1 MKVAFVTFGCR
12 LNRAESLDLE
22 ARYHAAGHEI
32 IDLEGPCSCA
42 AETPDLILV
51 RGCSV
56 TAKAQRD
63 SEKAIAHLRAQFPT
77 AEVHPLGCLP
87 NAQPPLTTNYQLPT
101 TVPVPMRT
109 SRAYLKIQDG
119 CSGKCA
125 GSFKYFECCSG
136 SYLFNVCLAENSKK
150 VMKVAFK
157 LSYKVYALSESIGF

>member
-22 ARYHAAGHEI
+22 TRYRAAGHEI
-32 IDLEGPCSCA
+32 IDLESVPKNMR
-42 AETPDLILV
+42 TVPDLILV

-63 SEKAIAHLRAQFPT
+63 CEKAIAHLRTRFPT
-77 AEVHPLGCLP
+77 TEIRPIGCLP
-87 NAQPPLTTNYQLPT
+87 NAQTTG
-101 TVPVPMRT
+101 TVPAISMGTVPMRT

-125 GSFKYFECCSG
+125 FCIVPHFRGAPVS
-136 SYLFNVCLAENSKK
+136 VP
-150 VMKVAFK
+150 
-157 LSYKVYALSESIGF
+157 IGDITARTNPILYPTATIS